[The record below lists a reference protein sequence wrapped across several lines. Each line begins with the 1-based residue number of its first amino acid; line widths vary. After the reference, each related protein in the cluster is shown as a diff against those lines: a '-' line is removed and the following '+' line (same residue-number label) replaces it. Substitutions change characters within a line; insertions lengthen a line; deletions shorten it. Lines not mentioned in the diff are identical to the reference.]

1 MLREFEDEE
10 ENIIF
15 NDENKIMSMSQEE
28 FKEYLDS
35 LDIKFTSEYGLNTTI
50 QNPYLYDVFTIICS
64 NGNEQLY
71 EWLKEFR
78 DHNNFKSNRA
88 FKKCLVNSHIELF
101 KKIVLETMMGVDD
114 VNHDLV
120 LNTLSDCIEIGN
132 HFLY

>member
-78 DHNNFKSNRA
+78 DHNNFTARSILNETIIYNYYMFINYFFSNCIKNLICFLLFVCLLYKS
-88 FKKCLVNSHIELF
+88 IEN
-101 KKIVLETMMGVDD
+101 VP
-114 VNHDLV
+114 
-120 LNTLSDCIEIGN
+120 
-132 HFLY
+132 